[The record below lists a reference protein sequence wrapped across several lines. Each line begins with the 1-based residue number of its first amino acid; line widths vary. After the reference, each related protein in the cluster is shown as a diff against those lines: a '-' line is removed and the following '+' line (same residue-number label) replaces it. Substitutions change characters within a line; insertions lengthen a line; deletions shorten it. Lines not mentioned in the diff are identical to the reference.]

1 MKMMMTTTIPR
12 KVAEAR
18 AVVAVVK
25 AVEVDLAPKVVREAT
40 ITIQRIITI
49 PMRTTMTTTVLEKIA
64 AASQVRVVDQDLAAS
79 QVKVADPEVNQGV
92 VADLAADLAAAAV
105 TLMQIRTKTLTSIP
119 TNILP
124 MESVA
129 VPRVV
134 SARDQDQVKAEVEAV
149 QDQARAEADQVREDQ
164 ARDQQRVLHT
174 TMTMTTTTTTARTVV
189 AMESPTRQIYKGSI
203 DGG

>member
-1 MKMMMTTTIPR
+1 M
-12 KVAEAR
+12 VR
-18 AVVAVVK
+18 AVV
-25 AVEVDLAPKVVREAT
+25 VDLAPRVVREAT

-92 VADLAADLAAAAV
+92 VADLVAAAV

-189 AMESPTRQIYKGSI
+189 AMESPTRHIYKGLMM
-203 DGG
+203 